1 MAKIKIHEIAKKI
14 GLTSKEI
21 IEKAN
26 ELGINVK
33 SHLSSIEEEQAE
45 KIEKSF
51 ANKKESK
58 KNDKDK
64 NQGKEKSKSKDDKK
78 DSSKDKKKQQETPVI
93 IRREVIVSESEPEE
107 KSNKKQ
113 ENKNNIGF
121 VERNKNKNYNIVQTK
136 GVSE

>member
-33 SHLSSIEEEQAE
+33 SHLSSIEDEQAE
-45 KIEKSF
+45 KIEKSL

-64 NQGKEKSKSKDDKK
+64 NQGKEKMIKK
-78 DSSKDKKKQQETPVI
+78 TLAKIK
-93 IRREVIVSESEPEE
+93 
-107 KSNKKQ
+107 KSNKKLQ
-113 ENKNNIGF
+113 
-121 VERNKNKNYNIVQTK
+121 
-136 GVSE
+136 

>member
-33 SHLSSIEEEQAE
+33 SHLSSIEDEQAE
-45 KIEKSF
+45 KIEKSL

-78 DSSKDKKKQQETPVI
+78 DSSKDTPAKNTA
-93 IRREVIVSESEPEE
+93 SEPDHFFLRH
-107 KSNKKQ
+107 KRL
-113 ENKNNIGF
+113 I
-121 VERNKNKNYNIVQTK
+121 QTTTRP
-136 GVSE
+136 